1 MKKTVNVAIGGLSF
15 TIDEDAYNALGSYL
29 DKFRASLKDKSGS
42 QEVMEELEIRIAEL
56 FKSQLG
62 GREVVDIALTKSVIS
77 QMGMPDGST
86 NTETE
91 TDNNNNNNNEKYNN
105 METVRKFYR
114 DVDDKKIGGVCSGLA
129 LYLNIDVVILRVL
142 FLVALFCGTAG
153 FWIYLIL
160 CIVAPCAKTPTEKCE
175 MRGIPATAENIQRFA
190 RK

>member
-29 DKFRASLKDKSGS
+29 DKFRSALGDATGK
-42 QEVMEELEIRIAEL
+42 QEVMDELEIRIAEL
-56 FKSQLG
+56 FRSQLG
-62 GREVVDIALTKSVIS
+62 GREVVDIALTRSVIS
-77 QMGMPDGST
+77 QMGMPDGSA
-86 NTETE
+86 ETE
-91 TDNNNNNNNEKYNN
+91 SDNNNNNNEKFDN

-114 DVDDKKIGGVCSGLA
+114 DADDKKIGGVCSGLA
-129 LYLNIDVVILRVL
+129 LYLNIDVVILRVI

-153 FWIYLIL
+153 FWIYLVL

>member
-29 DKFRASLKDKSGS
+29 DRFRASLKDKSGS
-42 QEVMEELEIRIAEL
+42 QEVMDELEIRIAEL
-56 FKSQLG
+56 FRSQLG
-62 GREVVDIALTKSVIS
+62 GREVVDIALTRSVIS
-77 QMGMPDGST
+77 QMGMPDGS
-86 NTETE
+86 NGTETE
-91 TDNNNNNNNEKYNN
+91 NNSNNKNNEKFDD

-114 DVDDKKIGGVCSGLA
+114 DEDDKKIGGVCSGLA
-129 LYLNIDVVILRVL
+129 HYLNIDVVILRVI

-153 FWIYLIL
+153 FWIYIIL